1 MEKGNGELAGVD
13 LYKSFDF
20 EFSELQ
26 IDKSSIEKFLG
37 ESEGADQELVKF
49 MIEDIL
55 KEAAQKS
62 KVKGEYRI
70 FNNIR
75 FNPDVK
81 SLTVNNIDFEIKKI
95 VYTELRNSE
104 SIAVFLCTAGEE
116 IGIII
121 KNAMQEGDFLRG
133 YIADAVGSHI
143 VDSASELLQRKLE
156 KTLISSGKKITN
168 RYSPGYCDW
177 YVAEQHKLFQLLPE
191 NYTGIKLTHSA
202 LMEPIKSISGFIGI
216 GENVR
221 YNPYTCSFC
230 DRLDC
235 VARRDR

>member
-1 MEKGNGELAGVD
+1 MKKDNVELTGVE

-26 IDKSSIEKFLG
+26 IDISEIEKFLG
-37 ESEGADQELVKF
+37 DSEGADQELVKY

-62 KVKGEYRI
+62 KIKGEYRI

-75 FNPDVK
+75 FIPDNY
-81 SLTVNNIDFEIKKI
+81 SLTINNIDFEVKKI
-95 VYTELRNSE
+95 VYNELRNSE

-116 IGIII
+116 IGIIS
-121 KNAMQEGDFLRG
+121 KNAMQEGDALRG
-133 YIADAVGSHI
+133 FIADVTGSHI

-156 KTLISSGKKITN
+156 KRLISSGKKITN

-191 NYTGIKLTHSA
+191 NYTSIKLTHSA
-202 LMEPIKSISGFIGI
+202 LMQPIKSISGFIGI

-230 DRLDC
+230 DRIDC
-235 VARRDR
+235 IARKVR

>member
-1 MEKGNGELAGVD
+1 MQKVNVELTGAD

-26 IDKSSIEKFLG
+26 IDISNIEKFLG
-37 ESEGADQELVKF
+37 DSKGADQELVKY

-62 KVKGEYRI
+62 IIKGEYRI

-75 FNPDVK
+75 FNPGNN
-81 SLTVNNIDFEIKKI
+81 SLTVNNIDFEIKNI
-95 VYTELRNSE
+95 VYNELRNSE

-116 IGIII
+116 IGTIS
-121 KNAMQEGDFLRG
+121 KNAIQEGDFLRG
-133 YIADAVGSHI
+133 YIADAAGSHI

-156 KTLISSGKKITN
+156 EKLISSGKKITN

-191 NYTGIKLTHSA
+191 NYPGIKLTHSA
-202 LMEPIKSISGFIGI
+202 LMQPIKSISGFIGI

-230 DRLDC
+230 DRIDC
-235 VARRDR
+235 VARNVR